1 MIVSGGDDG
10 GVSKVPLVF
19 ADGGGGPVEP
29 GPPDL
34 ALHLNFTLSFFFS
47 VIFHEIEGQEQTVIM
62 RSLGFHQIMAEEKG
76 TYQWNN
82 RATLGEP
89 SYSSSRPP
97 SAGAADP

>member
-47 VIFHEIEGQEQTVIM
+47 VIFHEI
-62 RSLGFHQIMAEEKG
+62 
-76 TYQWNN
+76 
-82 RATLGEP
+82 
-89 SYSSSRPP
+89 
-97 SAGAADP
+97 